1 MSHRW
6 QTEHEVDEPP
16 ENPGWATTAVG
27 VSPCGAGCTLGD
39 IVAETAIFL
48 AAVTIAS
55 QAVFAEMVG
64 DYVAAILLRVAF
76 QYFAIAAMRGLGLR
90 KGLAVAAKA
99 DSS

>member
-1 MSHRW
+1 
-6 QTEHEVDEPP
+6 
-16 ENPGWATTAVG
+16 
-27 VSPCGAGCTLGD
+27 
-39 IVAETAIFL
+39 
-48 AAVTIAS
+48 
-55 QAVFAEMVG
+55 MVG